1 MSDDEIIASVTDE
14 HIRFV
19 LMKLERTATEDRAMA
34 DRNAIIFRRLAPTF
48 ADMVTDYKIAT
59 APIPPFPNVGEI
71 VTAQCSIWDSWKP
84 YGGRK
89 PNRKKGEKGA
99 RSARFKATI
108 EVWTTSEGKLAGSQ
122 AFEGT
127 AHLLD
132 GHELTKKV
140 AELRQPTKVK
150 RPFVKLDAYDH
161 EGERFAEYAD
171 TLDAVAPQLT
181 GLRMG
186 PLFTVLKGTH
196 FHLDTPV
203 VANEAALIARDPSLK
218 VVVRSPSGDFTFE
231 AFEPT
236 TSSGKPLASNF
247 ILQSRISTRSDLRD
261 WTSKGANPT

>member
-1 MSDDEIIASVTDE
+1 MSDDEIIASVTDD

-34 DRNAIIFRRLAPTF
+34 DRNAILFRRYAPTF
-48 ADMVTDYKIAT
+48 ADMVTDYKIAAT
-59 APIPPFPNVGEI
+59 PIPPFPNVGEI

-84 YGGRK
+84 YGGRRPQK
-89 PNRKKGEKGA
+89 NKREKGA

-108 EVWTTSEGKLAGSQ
+108 EVWTAPDGKLEGSQ
-122 AFEGT
+122 AFIGT

-132 GHELTKKV
+132 GPDLTKKV
-140 AELRQPTKVK
+140 AELRQPTKVQ
-150 RPFVKLDAYDH
+150 RPFVKLDAFDA

-171 TLDAVAPQLT
+171 VLDAAAPQLS

-203 VANEAALIARDPSLK
+203 VANEAALLARDSSLQ
-218 VVVRSPSGDFTFE
+218 VVVRSSSGDFTFD
-231 AFEPT
+231 AFEAI
-236 TSSGKPLASNF
+236 TSSGKPLASNYV
-247 ILQSRISTRSDLRD
+247 LQSRISTRTDLRD
-261 WTSKGANPT
+261 WTSKRDNPT